1 MTPIKRKTID
11 VSYIKKLR
19 EDKHFSQ
26 SYMAN
31 QLGFKSVEKYTRREN
46 GEYKF
51 QSDELPIL
59 SEVLETPIE
68 KFFTSKV
75 R

>member
-1 MTPIKRKTID
+1 
-11 VSYIKKLR
+11 
-19 EDKHFSQ
+19 
-26 SYMAN
+26 MAN

-68 KFFTSKV
+68 KFFTSNV